1 MPNWISDLVFI
12 FNPPNTLDPE
22 RHQSAY
28 HKYLDGPANQ
38 RVRAK
43 KSRQTRDY
51 KQYQNKPQHFSS
63 GPSTYIRLAMARR
76 FSAELDNRLRLIVL
90 FSFSTNSYSR
100 STLD

>member
-28 HKYLDGPANQ
+28 NKYLDDPANQ

-43 KSRQTRDY
+43 KSRKTRDY
-51 KQYQNKPQHFSS
+51 QQYQN
-63 GPSTYIRLAMARR
+63 
-76 FSAELDNRLRLIVL
+76 
-90 FSFSTNSYSR
+90 
-100 STLD
+100 